1 MSVNT
6 KEPTICINPNQTPD
20 VTPSARQQNAT
31 WFRGVLLRV
40 QQPPIKAAQRLTDRR
55 RVQEHGG
62 IAHLASSHA
71 RRKRNDRLGVLSL
84 AALAALSGS
93 IAQDHHEIVRPS
105 GCWRMSIDG
114 ANTKDAS
121 DPTRATNST
130 MAIKRALPR
139 IYTTLNGTD
148 KSFILGLYSGITT
161 TGRELD
167 EKLSVDRAPGE
178 KTRLADIISFCIDPN
193 TYSVSIGP
201 EVQAVERKLTMADEP
216 VIPTQTGPGDTFLPR

>member
-1 MSVNT
+1 
-6 KEPTICINPNQTPD
+6 
-20 VTPSARQQNAT
+20 
-31 WFRGVLLRV
+31 
-40 QQPPIKAAQRLTDRR
+40 
-55 RVQEHGG
+55 
-62 IAHLASSHA
+62 
-71 RRKRNDRLGVLSL
+71 
-84 AALAALSGS
+84 
-93 IAQDHHEIVRPS
+93 
-105 GCWRMSIDG
+105 
-114 ANTKDAS
+114 
-121 DPTRATNST
+121 